1 MKSLAC
7 GAALAA
13 LLLVGC
19 DSGSAP
25 DAKKAAEKA
34 AEKTAEVVEKTAEAA
49 GAAVD
54 KAKEAAGAAADKV
67 AEVADKAADKA
78 VAAAEKAAD
87 TVAEAVASSGKQI
100 WEVGGLAGPE
110 CALPD
115 PAAGVIYVSNVNGDP
130 MGKDAKGYIA
140 KVSLDGKKVDK
151 WVDGLKAP
159 KGLAI
164 ANGHLFVGD
173 VDELVEIN
181 IADGKI
187 VAKHKAAGA
196 GLLNDVA
203 ADAKGN
209 IYVSDTGAG
218 GVYKYADG
226 KIEKWADDKVLAG
239 ANGLVVEGDN
249 LIVSTWGILTGNG
262 FETSELGRV
271 VSISLADKKI
281 TELDGGKP
289 VGNLDGLVS
298 LGGGNYIMSDWM
310 AGKIFKFS
318 SGGKTEPIISLDK
331 GNADMGYDP
340 ATKTMYVP
348 QMMKGTLHAVTV
360 Q

>member
-1 MKSLAC
+1 MTRK
-7 GAALAA
+7 
-13 LLLVGC
+13 LL
-19 DSGSAP
+19 
-25 DAKKAAEKA
+25 
-34 AEKTAEVVEKTAEAA
+34 A
-49 GAAVD
+49 GAAI
-54 KAKEAAGAAADKV
+54 AAAFAGLAV
-67 AEVADKAADKA
+67 LATAANA
-78 VAAAEKAAD
+78 VGGPKPGE
-87 TVAEAVASSGKQI
+87 TVSAIKLWEAT
-100 WEVGGLAGPE
+100 GLAGPE

-115 PAAGVIYVSNVNGDP
+115 PKAGVIYVSNVNGDP

-140 KVSLDGKKVDK
+140 KVSMDGKKVDK

-164 ANGHLFVGD
+164 SNGHLFTGD

-187 VAKHKAAGA
+187 IAKHKAPGA

-203 ADAKGN
+203 VDGKGN
-209 IYVSDTGAG
+209 VYVSDTGGG
-218 GVYKYADG
+218 GVYKLSGG

-239 ANGLVVEGDN
+239 ANGLLVEGDN
-249 LIVSTWGILTGNG
+249 LIVNTWGVLTGNG
-262 FETSELGRV
+262 FETSSLGRV

-289 VGNLDGLVS
+289 VGNLDGFAS
-298 LGGGNYIMSDWM
+298 LGGGNYIISDWM

-318 SGGKTEPIISLDK
+318 TGGKTEPIVDLGK
-331 GNADMGYDP
+331 GNADLAYDP
-340 ATKTMYVP
+340 DTKIMYVP
-348 QMMKGTLHAVTV
+348 QMLEGKLFAYKL